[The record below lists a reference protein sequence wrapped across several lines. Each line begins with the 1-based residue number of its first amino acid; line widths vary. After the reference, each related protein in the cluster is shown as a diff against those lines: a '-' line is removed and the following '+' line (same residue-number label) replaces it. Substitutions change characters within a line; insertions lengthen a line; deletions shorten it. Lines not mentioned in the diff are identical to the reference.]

1 MSGDGSASQWT
12 RREFV
17 AGLTAAGAAAALPW
31 SLAADEPVAAT
42 DPEAG
47 LSVGVELIVNGQT
60 HSLKLDARTTLLDA
74 LRDSLYLTGTKKG
87 CDHGQCGACT
97 VLIDGRRQLSCLTLA
112 AMASGRKVTT
122 IEGLAEG
129 ERLHPLQEAFI
140 KHDGLQCGFCTPGQI
155 MSACGLLAE
164 GCPESDEGIA
174 EGMSGNL
181 CRCGAYTNIVAAIQ
195 EARRQV

>member
-1 MSGDGSASQWT
+1 AW
-12 RREFV
+12 
-17 AGLTAAGAAAALPW
+17 PW
-31 SLAADEPVAAT
+31 HLVADESVAKGG
-42 DPEAG
+42 PEAG
-47 LSVGVELIVNGQT
+47 LSVEVSLVVNGQT
-60 HSLKLDARTTLLDA
+60 HALTLDARTTLLDA

-112 AMASGRKVTT
+112 AMASERKVTT
-122 IEGLAEG
+122 IEGLADG

-155 MSACGLLAE
+155 MSGCGLLAE
-164 GCPESDEGIA
+164 GCPQGDAEIA
-174 EGMSGNL
+174 EQMSGNL

-195 EARRQV
+195 EARKQV